1 MVDALVHL
9 AANPLRLT
17 AQVPPTRA
25 RMAEIASTS
34 GRTAPQAAPKAQ
46 TQPTPQAPPAAIA
59 AALFSAEYGADVYAR
74 RLRRVLAAQAELL
87 PAAMMAER
95 RARGQS

>member
-1 MVDALVHL
+1 MLIPVYRPTGMVDALVHL

-25 RMAEIASTS
+25 SMAEFPARES
-34 GRTAPQAAPKAQ
+34 RP
-46 TQPTPQAPPAAIA
+46 APPAADA
-59 AALFSAEYGADVYAR
+59 PALFSAEYGAEVYAR

-95 RARGQS
+95 LARGRS